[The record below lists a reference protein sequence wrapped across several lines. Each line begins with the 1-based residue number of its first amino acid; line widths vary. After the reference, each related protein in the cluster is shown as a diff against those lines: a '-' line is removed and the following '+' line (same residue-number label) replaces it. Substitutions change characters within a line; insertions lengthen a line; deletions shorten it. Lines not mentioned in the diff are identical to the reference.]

1 MANEPLR
8 RLPLLS
14 PAVRYPEPVNPKRL
28 CVCELTHALVL
39 PQPKISHHLGT
50 LRKTE
55 LASDRKAGLWMLTS
69 FMLVD
74 SEVVNRLANGCLI
87 RTSPVFN
94 DI

>member
-39 PQPKISHHLGT
+39 PQPNISHHLGT
-50 LRKTE
+50 LHKPE
-55 LASDRKAGLWMLTS
+55 LASDRKAVVDVN
-69 FMLVD
+69 LVHARGFR
-74 SEVVNRLANGCLI
+74 SREQVRE
-87 RTSPVFN
+87 RMFN
-94 DI
+94 